1 MSAERGEPI
10 RAEQCDSVR
19 VCLDGGWLE
28 VGVGETI
35 LQAAER
41 AGREIPTLCFDR
53 RLAPFGACRL
63 CLVGVQGAG
72 APLPACTTRCH
83 DGMVVDT
90 TDERARRVVRTV
102 LELVLSELPG
112 DPLPGSELDV
122 LARRLG
128 VARSRFA
135 GRTHE
140 RRHDERHPYLLLESE
155 LCISCGRCVRICD
168 ELQGAFALTATG
180 RGFDASIAAGLDS
193 GFANSSCVS
202 CGACAHTCPT
212 GAIRERLD
220 TL

>member
-112 DPLPGSELDV
+112 DPLPV
-122 LARRLG
+122 CRAHARAPPRRAPSLPAVG
-128 VARSRFA
+128 ERAVHLLRALRS
-135 GRTHE
+135 HL
-140 RRHDERHPYLLLESE
+140 RR
-155 LCISCGRCVRICD
+155 
-168 ELQGAFALTATG
+168 
-180 RGFDASIAAGLDS
+180 AAGGL
-193 GFANSSCVS
+193 
-202 CGACAHTCPT
+202 CADGHRP
-212 GAIRERLD
+212 GL
-220 TL
+220 